1 MPRQR
6 RHLLLCPRMRVLP
19 PIHAPHPEKQKAV
32 LQSGILLY
40 CVLFAEKVVP
50 SQRYEDASDC
60 RIGDGA
66 FRRPHATKLYERPLQ
81 ECHLPEWGHLPRWK
95 LSMQPALGGI

>member
-6 RHLLLCPRMRVLP
+6 RHLLLCLRIRVLP
-19 PIHAPHPEKQKAV
+19 PTPLTRKKQKAV

-50 SQRYEDASDC
+50 LHRYEDAADYW
-60 RIGDGA
+60 IGDGA
-66 FRRPHATKLYERPLQ
+66 FWRPHATKL
-81 ECHLPEWGHLPRWK
+81 
-95 LSMQPALGGI
+95 

>member
-19 PIHAPHPEKQKAV
+19 PHTPLTRKE

-40 CVLFAEKVVP
+40 CMLFAEKVVP
-50 SQRYEDASDC
+50 LQRYEDAADYWIS
-60 RIGDGA
+60 DGA
-66 FRRPHATKLYERPLQ
+66 FRRPHATKL
-81 ECHLPEWGHLPRWK
+81 
-95 LSMQPALGGI
+95 